1 MGRMSRYPPN
11 RDIIISIFLSTILCI
26 FRHVVTLKVA
36 AWLIWSYYLSE
47 FEEIVMDQA
56 YRDATTKMEEMGLQ
70 EQYIIGWQGGYLGH
84 PEREEQ
90 QVNDAYTAGYEDGA
104 EKNEANFAN
113 WK

>member
-1 MGRMSRYPPN
+1 MANIDIAYMN
-11 RDIIISIFLSTILCI
+11 FTFLLFDFEDII
-26 FRHVVTLKVA
+26 
-36 AWLIWSYYLSE
+36 
-47 FEEIVMDQA
+47 MDQA

-90 QVNDAYTAGYEDGA
+90 RLNDAYSAGFEDGA
-104 EKNEANFAN
+104 DKNTDNFSN